1 MDCKILALVYFLDT
15 FHCNT
20 VTIVEL
26 GCVFRNS
33 LSSGPSSD
41 EEIIFLFKR
50 FHGAFLFGKA
60 MASTADLL
68 SLGHRVLSWGCEW
81 SSTSWWPRADRF
93 LVICLW
99 ILSED
104 KNLLIKLGM
113 FASDDTPKILVLSLD
128 RKTEIPLPKRQAVQ
142 MGLMAVGCGVPR
154 RSLL

>member
-68 SLGHRVLSWGCEW
+68 SLGHRVLS
-81 SSTSWWPRADRF
+81 
-93 LVICLW
+93 
-99 ILSED
+99 
-104 KNLLIKLGM
+104 
-113 FASDDTPKILVLSLD
+113 
-128 RKTEIPLPKRQAVQ
+128 
-142 MGLMAVGCGVPR
+142 
-154 RSLL
+154 